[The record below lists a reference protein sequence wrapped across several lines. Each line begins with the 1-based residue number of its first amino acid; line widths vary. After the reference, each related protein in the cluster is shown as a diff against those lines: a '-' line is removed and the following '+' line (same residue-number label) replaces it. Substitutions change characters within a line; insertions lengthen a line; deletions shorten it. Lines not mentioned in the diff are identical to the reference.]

1 MQANGG
7 YVADEVPYMM
17 QVGNIPAIF
26 AKIRSAGTPPK
37 FTHDFLSSA
46 LGFKGSGDRGVIKL
60 LRSMGF
66 LTSDGTPTSRYN
78 DYRSSLEGG
87 RAIADGLRE
96 AYPGVFL
103 ADTGAHERSTT
114 ELTEIFKRVSGK
126 GEASALKMAST
137 FKAVAALGDWT
148 ARETQPVASGATPSA
163 GEAEPERPARPAAKS
178 TLSLHHDVHIHLPT
192 TSDVSVYTAIFRALK
207 DELLD

>member
-1 MQANGG
+1 
-7 YVADEVPYMM
+7 MM

-37 FTHDFLSSA
+37 FTHDFLSA
-46 LGFKGSGDRGVIKL
+46 TLGFKGSGDRGVIKL

-78 DYRSSLEGG
+78 DYRSNLEGG
-87 RAIADGLRE
+87 RAVADGLRE

-137 FKAVAALGDWT
+137 FKALAALGEWT
-148 ARETQPVASGATPSA
+148 SREIAPTPPA
-163 GEAEPERPARPAAKS
+163 VTAAGGEAAPERPARSASKS
-178 TLSLHHDVHIHLPT
+178 TLSLHHDVHIHLPS